1 MTNQDSNFIERPGVL
16 ALVSSLIIIAIF
28 VSGLFAPKGWN
39 WALVMLFMIVF
50 IALIGWL
57 ITGRFSGIFINE
69 RNKMTLSRFQLVIW
83 TVIVLSAFLAIALER
98 VKAGALDPLA
108 IALPTQLWALLGIST
123 ASLVGSPLILS
134 TKVQK
139 TPTQPAKETAE
150 KLLVRAR
157 ALNNPEIRNTLA
169 AEEKIKADDKK
180 LGARALTTEES
191 NARDKNTAA
200 VLKIKADAK
209 EDIKKNADANGILD
223 SNKNFGDANFSEM
236 FTGDEMDNKGLIDM
250 AKVQMFFFTLIIAFS
265 YMVLLV
271 NLIMTVEPAGL
282 NSFPALSD
290 GLVALLGIS
299 SGGYLTNKAVDHTKT
314 E

>member
-1 MTNQDSNFIERPGVL
+1 M
-16 ALVSSLIIIAIF
+16 IIAIF
-28 VSGLFAPKGWN
+28 SSGLFLPKGWN

-69 RNKMTLSRFQLVIW
+69 RYKMTLSRFQLVVW
-83 TVIVLSAFLAIALER
+83 TIIVLSAFLTIALER
-98 VKAGALDPLA
+98 INVGSPTPLD
-108 IALPTQLWALLGIST
+108 IELPPQLWVLLGIST

-134 TKVQK
+134 AKVQK
-139 TPTQPAKETAE
+139 APTPTAQDNAA

-157 ALNNPEIRNTLA
+157 ALTDPKIRSTLA
-169 AEEKIKADDKK
+169 AAEKIKADEKK
-180 LGARALTTEES
+180 PGFRALTNEES
-191 NARDKNTAA
+191 TIKTAA
-200 VLKIKADAK
+200 DQIKADAK
-209 EDIKKNADANGILD
+209 QDIEKNADANGILD

-236 FTGDEMDNKGLIDM
+236 FTGDEIANKGLIDM

-271 NLIMTVEPAGL
+271 DLIMTADPVGL

-299 SGGYLTNKAVDHTKT
+299 SAGYLTSKVSDKT
-314 E
+314 QSI

>member
-1 MTNQDSNFIERPGVL
+1 MGNYSFNPNDNSNFLLRSFL
-16 ALVSSLIIIAIF
+16 
-28 VSGLFAPKGWN
+28 PKGWN

-69 RNKMTLSRFQLVIW
+69 RNKMTLSRFQIVIW
-83 TVIVLSAFLAIALER
+83 TVIVLSAFLTIALER
-98 VKAGALDPLA
+98 VNAGSPTPLD

-134 TKVQK
+134 TKAQK
-139 TPTQPAKETAE
+139 TPTPIAKSNAA

-157 ALNNPEIRNTLA
+157 ALNDPEIRKNLA
-169 AEEKIKADDKK
+169 AAEKIKADEKK
-180 LGARALTTEES
+180 TGVRALRTEES
-191 NARDKNTAA
+191 KITIAAAEQVKTNA
-200 VLKIKADAK
+200 
-209 EDIKKNADANGILD
+209 EQDIETNADANGILD

-236 FTGDEMDNKGLIDM
+236 FTGDEIANKGLIDM
-250 AKVQMFFFTLIIAFS
+250 AKVQMFFFALIIAFS

-271 NLIMTVEPAGL
+271 NLIRTADPAGL

-299 SGGYLTNKAVDHTKT
+299 SAGYLTNKVTDHTT
-314 E
+314 TM